1 MSSLKTKKVLKL
13 ILLGDPGTGK
23 TSLIQRYVH
32 GKFKHSYQVTIGLD
46 VSSKDINLEGEEIRL
61 SINDIGGQDR
71 FVTIRHLFYPGAHLA
86 MLVYDCTRPK
96 SLENLMKVWLKELEQ
111 YNPPTKGSS
120 PIQKILVGNKIDL
133 EDLRSISEEEGDE
146 AAKKMNCLAHILTSA
161 KDNTNVDLAFTQLTK
176 AFLDNVGKFK

>member
-1 MSSLKTKKVLKL
+1 MSLKTRKVLKL

-23 TSLIQRYVH
+23 TSLIQRFVH

-46 VSSKDINLEGEEIRL
+46 VSSKDITLEGDDVRL

-96 SLENLMKVWLKELEQ
+96 SLENLVDVWLKELEQ
-111 YNPPTKGSS
+111 YNPPKKGA
-120 PIQKILVGNKIDL
+120 PVIQKVLVGNKIDL
-133 EDLRSISEEEGDE
+133 TDLRSISKEEGDK
-146 AAKKMNCLAHILTSA
+146 AAKKMGCNTHILASA
-161 KDNTNVDLAFTQLTK
+161 KENKNVEFAFTGLTK
-176 AFLDNVGKFK
+176 AFLKGSNK